1 MFQHSK
7 VGFLVAGG
15 LLLAAV
21 SGAVFMQ
28 PRSGEAG
35 DNLWTGS
42 NETVG
47 SQGNGRTVLPVS
59 QTISPAGKQIELLKM
74 RPQALALSPDGKML
88 VTSGK
93 TNELVALDP
102 QSGAL
107 LQRVTLPS
115 EKNKPDVP
123 VSDHIL
129 EPDKSGQLSFTGLI
143 FSPDGTRIYL
153 SNVNG
158 SIKVFG
164 VAEGKITPQLSLA
177 LPETKLPRRKAEIPA
192 GLALSADGT
201 TLYVCA
207 NLSNGL
213 LEIEAKSGKVLRRLE
228 TGALP
233 YDVVLSGDKAYVSN
247 WGGRLPDDKSTT
259 GPAGRGTTVRVDPV
273 RHVASEGSLSI
284 FDLKTGKATQEILTG
299 KHASA
304 LALSP
309 DKKYLVV
316 ANAGEDTLSILDTR
330 TDKIVETVSVRED
343 EVFGSSPDALAFS
356 PDGERLF
363 VALGS
368 RNCVA
373 QIAFR
378 AGRCRLMGKIP
389 TGWFPGALAYDQNRK
404 MLHVANIKGS
414 GSGHPVA
421 SGAPVKYNTHQYS
434 GTLSL
439 IPLPTTEQLAHYS
452 GVVDWN
458 TRRSMTN
465 VAKMEARPNQ
475 PPRPIPQRIGEPS
488 VFKHV
493 IYIIKENRTYD
504 QVLGD
509 IKEGNGDPSLC
520 IYGENI
526 TPNQHKMAREFVLL
540 DNIYCS
546 GILSA
551 DGHQWADTGF
561 ATDYIERSFAGFP
574 RSYPDGMGDDEV
586 DAMAY
591 SPTGFIWDNVL
602 KHGKTV
608 RNYGEFTIEE
618 AGWTD
623 PNRKGKPTFKQYYD
637 DFVNGG
643 KETKIVCRPAIESLR
658 AHMKTDT
665 VGWNMRVP
673 DVVRAAKFIEELKG
687 YEAKGEL
694 PNFIIICLPNDHTS
708 GTSPGMPTPAAH
720 VADNDLAM
728 GRIVE
733 AISKSKFWK
742 ESCIF
747 AIEDDPQN
755 GWDHVSGYRTTAYVI
770 SPYTKRKTVVST
782 QYNQP
787 ALLHTM
793 ELILG
798 LPPMNVMD
806 AIATPLYDCF
816 SETADFTPFETVPN
830 NVPLDQLN
838 PAPRALAD
846 PVQRRYAEISAR
858 LPLHKIDACPND
870 LLNRILWTNRK
881 GSKTP
886 YPAHYVTL
894 VEDDDDEEGEFEE
907 SETEEHE
914 EGEKD
919 ED

>member
-1 MFQHSK
+1 MQTSK
-7 VGFLVAGG
+7 VGFAAAGG
-15 LLLAAV
+15 LLLLAI
-21 SGAVFMQ
+21 SGALLMQ
-28 PRSGEAG
+28 PRAGETD

-42 NETVG
+42 RETVG
-47 SQGNGRTVLPVS
+47 TQGNGRAVLPNS
-59 QTISPAGKQIELLKM
+59 QTISPAGKQVELLKM
-74 RPQALALSPDGKML
+74 RPQALALSPDGKFL

-93 TNELVALDP
+93 TNELLAVDP
-102 QSGAL
+102 QSGAI
-107 LQRVTLPS
+107 LQRVELPS

-143 FSPDGTRIYL
+143 FSPDGTKIYL

-164 VAEGKITPQLSLA
+164 VENGKITPQLSLA
-177 LPETKLPRRKAEIPA
+177 LPETKLPKRKAEIPA
-192 GLALSADGT
+192 GLALSSDGKV
-201 TLYVCA
+201 LYVCA

-213 LEIEAKSGKVLRRLE
+213 LEMDAQSGKVLRRLE

-233 YDVVLSGDKAYVSN
+233 YDVLLLHDKAYVSN
-247 WGGRLPDDKSTT
+247 WGGRVADAKSTT
-259 GPAGRGTTVRVDPV
+259 GPAGRGSVVRVDSE
-273 RHVASEGSLSI
+273 RYIASEGSLSI
-284 FDLKTGKATQEILTG
+284 VDLKSGEAQEILTG

-309 DKKYLVV
+309 DKNYLVV
-316 ANAGEDTLSILDTR
+316 ANAGEDTLSVIDTR
-330 TDKIVETVSVRED
+330 TDKIIETVSLRED
-343 EVFGSSPDALAFS
+343 DLFGSSPDALTFS
-356 PDGERLF
+356 PDGTRLF

-378 AGRCRLMGKIP
+378 AGRCRVMGKIP
-389 TGWFPGALAYDQNRK
+389 TGWFPGALTYDAERK
-404 MLHVANIKGS
+404 MLHVANIKGV

-421 SGAPVKYNTHQYS
+421 AGAPVKYNTHQYF

-439 IPLPTTEQLAHYS
+439 IPLPNAEQLAHLT
-452 GVVDWN
+452 GVADWN
-458 TRRSMTN
+458 TRRAMTS
-465 VAKMEARPNQ
+465 VAKMEARNNQ
-475 PPRPIPQRIGEPS
+475 PPRPIPQRVGEPS

-493 IYIIKENRTYD
+493 VYIIKENRTYD

-509 IKEGNGDPSLC
+509 IKEGNGDESLC
-520 IYGENI
+520 IFGENV
-526 TPNQHKMAREFVLL
+526 TPNQHKIARDFILL

-551 DGHQWADTGF
+551 DGHQWADSGF
-561 ATDYIERSFAGFP
+561 STDYMERSFAGFP
-574 RSYPDGMGDDEV
+574 RSYPDGMDDTDI

-591 SPTGFIWDNVL
+591 SPAGFIWDNVL
-602 KHGKTV
+602 KHGKTL
-608 RNYGEFTIEE
+608 RDYGEFTIDEV
-618 AGWTD
+618 GWND
-623 PNRKGKPTFKQYYD
+623 ANRKGQPTFKQYYD
-637 DFVNGG
+637 DFLNGG
-643 KETKIVCRPAIESLR
+643 NETKIGSRPAIESLR
-658 AHMKTDT
+658 PHIKTDT

-694 PNFIIICLPNDHTS
+694 PNFMIICLPNDHTS
-708 GTSPGMPTPAAH
+708 GTSAGMPTPAAH

-742 ESCIF
+742 ETCIF

-755 GWDHVSGYRTTAYVI
+755 GWDHVSGYRTTAYVV
-770 SPYTKRKTVVST
+770 SPYTRRKTVVST

-806 AIATPLYDCF
+806 AISTPLYDCF
-816 SETADFTPFETVPN
+816 SEAPDFTPYEAVPN
-830 NVPLDQLN
+830 NIPLDQLN
-838 PAPRALAD
+838 PAPRALLD
-846 PVQRRYAEISAR
+846 PIQKRYAQISAK
-858 LPLHKIDACPND
+858 LPLDKADACPDD
-870 LLNRILWTNRK
+870 LLNRILWANRK
-881 GSKTP
+881 GSKAP
-886 YPAHYVTL
+886 YPAHFVSL
-894 VEDDDDEEGEFEE
+894 VKDEDDDEKEAK
-907 SETEEHE
+907 EHD
-914 EGEKD
+914 KD
-919 ED
+919 ND

>member
-1 MFQHSK
+1 MQTSK
-7 VGFLVAGG
+7 VGIAIAGG
-15 LLLAAV
+15 LLLLAV
-21 SGAVFMQ
+21 GGAVLMQ
-28 PRSGEAG
+28 PHKGEAG
-35 DNLWTGS
+35 DNLWMGS
-42 NETVG
+42 RETVG
-47 SQGNGRTVLPVS
+47 PQGNGRTVLPVN
-59 QTISPAGKQIELLKM
+59 QTISPAGKQVELRNM

-88 VTSGK
+88 ITSGK
-93 TNELVALDP
+93 TNELLAIDP
-102 QSGAL
+102 QNGAI

-129 EPDKSGQLSFTGLI
+129 EPDKNGQLSFTGLL
-143 FSPDGTRIYL
+143 FSPDGTKIYL

-158 SIKVFG
+158 SIKIFG
-164 VAEGKITPQLSLA
+164 VENGKITPQLSLA
-177 LPETKLPRRKAEIPA
+177 LPETKLAQRKAEIPA
-192 GLALSADGT
+192 GLALSGDGK

-213 LEIEAKSGKVLRRLE
+213 LEMDAQSGKVLRRME

-233 YDVVLSGDKAYVSN
+233 YDVLLLNGKAYVSN
-247 WGGRLPDDKSTT
+247 WGGRVADDKSTT
-259 GPAGRGTTVRVDPV
+259 GPAGRGTVVRVDPI
-273 RHVASEGSLSI
+273 RHIASEGSLSI
-284 FDLKTGKATQEILTG
+284 IDLKSGTAQEILTG

-309 DKKYLVV
+309 DKKHLVV
-316 ANAGEDTLSILDTR
+316 ANAGEDTLSVLDTR
-330 TDKIVETVSVRED
+330 TDKIVETVSLRED
-343 EVFGSSPDALAFS
+343 DLFGSSPNALAFS
-356 PDGERLF
+356 TDGQRLF
-363 VALGS
+363 VALGT
-368 RNCVA
+368 RNCVT

-378 AGRCRLMGKIP
+378 AGRCRVMGKIP
-389 TGWFPGALAYDQNRK
+389 TGWFPGALAYDENRK
-404 MLHVANIKGS
+404 MLHVANIKGV

-421 SGAPVKYNTHQYS
+421 SGAPIKYNTHQYF

-439 IPLPTTEQLAHYS
+439 IPLPNAEQLAHYS

-458 TRRSMTN
+458 TRRAMTN
-465 VAKMEARPNQ
+465 VAKLEARPNQ
-475 PPRPIPQRIGEPS
+475 PPRPIPQRVGEPS

-493 IYIIKENRTYD
+493 VYIIKENRTYD

-509 IKEGNGDPSLC
+509 IKEGNGDASLC
-520 IYGENI
+520 IFGENI
-526 TPNQHKMAREFVLL
+526 TPNQHKIAREFTLL
-540 DNIYCS
+540 DNTYCS

-561 ATDYIERSFAGFP
+561 ATDYMERSFAGFP
-574 RSYPDGMGDDEV
+574 RSYPDGMSDSDV

-608 RNYGEFTIEE
+608 RDYGEFTIEE
-618 AGWTD
+618 AGWMD
-623 PNRKGKPTFKQYYD
+623 GNRKGKPTFKEYYD
-637 DFVNGG
+637 DFLKGG
-643 KETKIVCRPAIESLR
+643 KETKISCRPAIESLR
-658 AHMKTDT
+658 AHIKTDT

-673 DVVRAAKFIEELKG
+673 DVVRAAKFIEELKAF
-687 YEAKGEL
+687 EKSGEM
-694 PNFIIICLPNDHTS
+694 PNFTIICLPNDHTS

-733 AISKSKFWK
+733 AVSHSKFWK
-742 ESCIF
+742 ETCIF

-755 GWDHVSGYRTTAYVI
+755 GWDHVSGYRTTAYVV
-770 SPYTKRKTVVST
+770 SPYTKRKAVVST

-798 LPPMNVMD
+798 LPPMNMMD

-816 SETADFTPFETVPN
+816 SDAPDFTPFDAVPN

-846 PVQRRYAEISAR
+846 PVQKRYAEISAK
-858 LPLHKIDACPND
+858 LPLDKIDACPDD

-881 GSKTP
+881 GSKAP
-886 YPAHYVTL
+886 YPARYVSL
-894 VEDDDDEEGEFEE
+894 VKDKEDDD
-907 SETEEHE
+907 
-914 EGEKD
+914 
-919 ED
+919 